1 MSRELED
8 NQQAEIKYL
17 QRTSDKGP
25 LPKMYK
31 EILESMI
38 RKQSN

>member
-8 NQQAEIKYL
+8 NQQAEMKYL
-17 QRTSDKGP
+17 QRTSDKG
-25 LPKMYK
+25 LLLKMYK
-31 EILESMI
+31 EILKSMI